1 MRPRPPRQA
10 PPCSCSAP
18 GRADGLRVR
27 PLQAIGYGFIGG
39 RIGSQD
45 AFQFLDGLHDYG
57 FPVGI
62 RTRALGRLRLVR
74 QCIQSR
80 LGQRRG
86 GLMLPAVRRFVPH
99 DVVFRPAFRHLEAKP
114 FHLGIPNRE
123 RLAGR
128 LRVPHNALGQHVLS
142 LPRDPLFRKLSH
154 QQRVAAITHL
164 PGSSEGTRRATKAA
178 FVGAKATSRRSSS
191 GTCGSSGST

>member
-1 MRPRPPRQA
+1 MVLGDNRPACNRAGATSLKNRSTSFPRLTA
-10 PPCSCSAP
+10 
-18 GRADGLRVR
+18 
-27 PLQAIGYGFIGG
+27 PLQRVGFALTDGE
-39 RIGSQD
+39 Q
-45 AFQFLDGLHDYG
+45 FQARVFADHL
-57 FPVGI
+57 
-62 RTRALGRLRLVR
+62 
-74 QCIQSR
+74 
-80 LGQRRG
+80 QRHFRG
-86 GLMLPAVRRFVPH
+86 AAEDSLMLPAVRRFVPH